1 MGETEG
7 ATYTIY
13 EEELCITSYGRGKR
27 CSRDNACSFI
37 EIR

>member
-13 EEELCITSYGRGKR
+13 EEDLCITSCNRGKR
-27 CSRDNACSFI
+27 SSRVNARSVI
-37 EIR
+37 AD